1 MHETNIDSG
10 PASHLRVAAVG
21 SGPPA
26 LACLMPFKD
35 KDGNLLETCDVS
47 GVYKEWKE
55 APSVRLVALRADRLF
70 ESSKSMVPNGGE
82 KGTIKFNIKDAVHNQ
97 FVLKPLLER
106 MSQHDHHPV
115 PYVKD
120 LAREKLLV
128 PIN

>member
-1 MHETNIDSG
+1 
-10 PASHLRVAAVG
+10 
-21 SGPPA
+21 
-26 LACLMPFKD
+26 MPFKD

-55 APSVRLVALRADRLF
+55 APSVRLVALRQDRLF
-70 ESSKSMVPNGGE
+70 ESSKPPVPKGE
-82 KGTIKFNIKDAVHNQ
+82 EKVGIKFNIKDAVHNQ

-120 LAREKLLV
+120 LAREKLILC
-128 PIN
+128 IK